1 MLHTEDLIDIRCRFG
16 KLSHLGNMV
25 LRICA
30 ALSESLIAAPRG
42 VRNLGH
48 LCNIN
53 STPLIVVMLCF
64 TGVIHTAGGWNLY

>member
-1 MLHTEDLIDIRCRFG
+1 
-16 KLSHLGNMV
+16 MV

-48 LCNIN
+48 LCEHKQH
-53 STPLIVVMLCF
+53 SSHCGHVVFHRSYPHCQWKEPVLVAVTWCQ
-64 TGVIHTAGGWNLY
+64 G